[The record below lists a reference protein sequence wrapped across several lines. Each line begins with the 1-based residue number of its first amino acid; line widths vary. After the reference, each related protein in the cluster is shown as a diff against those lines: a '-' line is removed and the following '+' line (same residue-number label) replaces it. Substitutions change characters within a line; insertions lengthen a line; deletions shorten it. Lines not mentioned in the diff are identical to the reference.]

1 MNWRKRN
8 KMKKETKKE
17 VKKEVKKEL
26 IFKLKCLLDKN
37 GNKYL
42 IDGKSEQIKFVNIIV
57 FDNDTWGKYSLR
69 GFKVGKEYDIQV
81 SGYKIENNRIALFVK
96 NELVELLP

>member
-1 MNWRKRN
+1 MS
-8 KMKKETKKE
+8 KE
-17 VKKEVKKEL
+17 VKKEIKKEL
-26 IFKLKCLLDKN
+26 IFKVKCQLDKN

-42 IDGKSEQIKFVNIIV
+42 LDVKGTNGKKVSFANIIV
-57 FDNDTWGKYSLR
+57 HKNDAWEKYSLN
-69 GFKVGKEYDIQV
+69 GFKVNQEYDIKV

>member
-1 MNWRKRN
+1 MSKDV
-8 KMKKETKKE
+8 KKETKKE
-17 VKKEVKKEL
+17 L
-26 IFKLKCLLDKN
+26 IFKVKCQLDKN

-42 IDGKSEQIKFVNIIV
+42 LDVKGTNGNKISFANIIV
-57 FDNDTWGKYSLR
+57 NDNNGWNKYPLNN
-69 GFKVGKEYDIQV
+69 FKVNQEYDIKV

>member
-1 MNWRKRN
+1 
-8 KMKKETKKE
+8 MKKETKKE
-17 VKKEVKKEL
+17 EKKEIKKEL
-26 IFKLKCLLDKN
+26 IFQVKCQLDKN

-42 IDGKSEQIKFVNIIV
+42 LDVKGSKDKIRFVNIIV
-57 FDNDTWGKYSLR
+57 FENDVWGKYPLTK
-69 GFKVGKEYDIQV
+69 FKVDQVYDIKV

>member
-1 MNWRKRN
+1 MSKDV
-8 KMKKETKKE
+8 KKETKKE
-17 VKKEVKKEL
+17 L
-26 IFKLKCLLDKN
+26 IFKVKCQLDKN

-42 IDGKSEQIKFVNIIV
+42 IDSKSEQIKFVNIICH
-57 FDNDTWGKYSLR
+57 DNNTWSKYSLR
-69 GFKVGKEYDIQV
+69 GFKAGKEYDIQV

>member
-1 MNWRKRN
+1 
-8 KMKKETKKE
+8 MKKETKKE

-26 IFKLKCLLDKN
+26 IFQVKCQLDKN

-42 IDGKSEQIKFVNIIV
+42 LDVKGSKDKIRFVNIIV
-57 FDNDTWGKYSLR
+57 FENDVWGKYPLTK
-69 GFKVGKEYDIQV
+69 FKVGQVYDVKV